1 MSFLSQTN
9 RTAVLTT
16 PLGSDALAVQTVEG
30 TDEISRLFSYDLV
43 LLADASQ
50 TFDFSNVLGK
60 SVSLAFDDGTA
71 TQRYLAGI
79 ATQFSQAEEVG
90 ASQGL
95 PSLCRYRMRIQPKLW
110 TLGLS
115 VHSAIYEDQTP
126 TQVIETVL
134 KGASVEYS
142 LKVSNPSA
150 KRVYI
155 VQFNETDLDFIS
167 RLMEEE
173 GLSYF
178 FKFSKGSHE
187 MIITDSP
194 GTNAVEPAGA
204 STLNYAPQ
212 RSPDS
217 KQGPIVTRWVK
228 SQKLVSSQA
237 TLTDYQFQQADKT
250 VLGKGKPK
258 NASISAGK
266 VSHSLAAGGLTS
278 AVLDRYPALPAH
290 HVDGINAEG
299 NQDSSALGGLQKLA
313 DNYAGL
319 DIARAT
325 ADAVWAEGLSLSAAL
340 QAGAKFSMKGHF
352 SGDGDYLI
360 TRVSLKFD
368 QSANLFPS
376 FGSTNVTEFVC
387 ESQFH
392 AVPLK
397 AIWVPQL
404 ATPKPRI
411 DGVMPAKVVA
421 STSSDNSSG
430 NGGSGGS
437 SDKDPILTD
446 KFARIKV
453 QFPWS
458 AKADS
463 SKGQSTASCWMR
475 YAQPWAG
482 NVWGSLSI
490 PRDGQEVMVAFEQ
503 GDPDRP
509 VAIGS
514 VYNSLNMPP
523 FELPVNKNYSGLKTS
538 TPTGSADQFSGLAF
552 NDTKGS
558 EEVRLHSERNMTIQ
572 VENSA
577 INKVGGTFYKTVAG
591 NSFERFG
598 GKFQAS
604 NSGSGGGDS
613 SSGGSNTSGT
623 PTKATA
629 APGDYWKNNNNIEK
643 ADGDAWKT
651 WEQAQPPGL
660 SYRGTMVYGS
670 QLASVVGVDTRMTLG
685 DSWSIVMAPA
695 GLQSA
700 GMTVSKLDDM
710 SDATGL
716 PGSSP
721 KALPGETKIVIGA
734 THRIGVGTNA
744 TFDQGSSVKV
754 LGTVKSATDSV
765 NSGLKQICSKAAA
778 NVVSAAGTDDSFSD
792 KNRGTAAGSL
802 VGLSAES
809 LLGGLVGNVVTS
821 ALNGNSAVTKFAA
834 VSDAAKPLT
843 GQARGV
849 AVSSATSALSDA
861 GSALADMIS
870 QMSSGVSTKISH
882 NVQVAEGT
890 TLIGSGQSILL
901 RSSAD
906 TKVFPNCGGKAGS
919 IALIAEGVP
928 GGSPSGSLVMMGGEL
943 FSLGTAKNG
952 DKFAHICA
960 NSDGQMFL
968 DSGSAGSVQI
978 NAANA
983 DQNMVLNTSQIALTT
998 NNKPIKMTTG
1008 GGDLTI
1014 TTAKGQVSINTSTG
1028 AINIKSSSGAITIDS
1043 GTGNLNLKGNA
1054 ISIKATQG
1062 VSIQGLTFEA
1072 SGQTSATV
1080 KNASG
1085 NSLELGAA
1093 GATLKGLNTS
1103 VEANVQ
1109 HSAKGLMIQEN
1120 GSAMAK
1126 RNAGI
1131 TMD

>member
-1 MSFLSQTN
+1 MSFLKQNN
-9 RTAVLTT
+9 RVANLTT
-16 PLGSDALAVQTVEG
+16 PLGADTLVVQRVEG
-30 TDEISRLFSYDLV
+30 VDGISQLFSYDLTV
-43 LLADASQ
+43 LADASQ
-50 TFDFSNVLGK
+50 EITFSDILGK
-60 SVSLAFDDGTA
+60 TVSLGFDGGTG
-71 TQRYLAGI
+71 TVRYISGI
-79 ATQFSQAEEVG
+79 VTQFTQVEEVG
-90 ASQGL
+90 ASQGV
-95 PSLCRYRMRIQPKLW
+95 PALCRYQARIQPKLW

-115 VHSAIYEDQTP
+115 TNCAIYEDRSP
-126 TQVIETVL
+126 TQVIEAVL
-134 KGASVEYS
+134 KNASIDYS
-142 LKVSNPSA
+142 LKLSSASA

-155 VQFNETDLDFIS
+155 VQYNETDLDFIS

-173 GLSYF
+173 GLSYY
-178 FKFSKGSHE
+178 FKFAKGSHE
-187 MIITDSP
+187 LIITDSP
-194 GTNAVEPAGA
+194 GSNSIEPAGGGKL
-204 STLNYAPQ
+204 TYTTQ
-212 RSPDS
+212 IKPDS
-217 KQGPIVTRWVK
+217 RLGPVVTKWRK

-237 TLTDYQFQQADKT
+237 SLTDYQFQQADKA
-250 VLGKGKPK
+250 VQGKGKPK

-266 VSHSLAAGGLTS
+266 VSHSLSAGDMS
-278 AVLDRYPALPAH
+278 NAVLSRSPGLPAH
-290 HVDGINAEG
+290 HVDAINTEG
-299 NQDSSALGGLQKLA
+299 NQDSSALGGLQNLV
-313 DNYAGL
+313 DNYAAL
-319 DIARAT
+319 EIARAT
-325 ADAVWAEGLSLSAAL
+325 ADAVWVDAVSLSAGL
-340 QAGAKFSMKGHF
+340 QAGAKISLSGHF
-352 SGDGDYLI
+352 NGDGDYLV
-360 TRVSLKFD
+360 TRATLKFD
-368 QSANLFPS
+368 QSANLLPTFAKS
-376 FGSTNVTEFVC
+376 NVDSFVC
-387 ESQFH
+387 ESRFH
-392 AVPLK
+392 AVPL
-397 AIWVPQL
+397 AAHWVPAL
-404 ATPKPRI
+404 KTARPRI
-411 DGVMPAKVVA
+411 DGLLTAKVLA
-421 STSSDNSSG
+421 TTSSGNSSG
-430 NGGSGGS
+430 GGSGGS
-437 SDKDPILTD
+437 NDKDPILTD
-446 KFARIKV
+446 KFARIRV
-453 QFPWS
+453 QFPW
-458 AKADS
+458 ATQANTND
-463 SKGQSTASCWMR
+463 GQSTASCWMR

-490 PRDGQEVMVAFEQ
+490 PRDGQEVVVAFEQ

-509 VAIGS
+509 IAIGS
-514 VYNSLNMPP
+514 VYNSINMPP

-572 VENSA
+572 VENAA

-604 NSGSGGGDS
+604 NSGSGGGDG
-613 SSGGSNTSGT
+613 SGGSNTSGT
-623 PTKATA
+623 PQKVTAT
-629 APGDYWKNNNNIEK
+629 PGDYWKNNNNIDK
-643 ADGDAWKT
+643 ADGEAWKT

-660 SYRGTMVYGS
+660 SYRGSMVYGS
-670 QLASVVGVDTRMTLG
+670 QMASVVGVDTRMTLG

-695 GLQSA
+695 GLQAA

-721 KALPGETKIVIGA
+721 KALPGETTIVIGA
-734 THRIGVGTNA
+734 THRIGVGPSA
-744 TFDQGSSVKV
+744 RFDQGSSVSV
-754 LGTVKSATDSV
+754 VGTVKSATDSV
-765 NSGLKQICSKAAA
+765 NSGLKNICSKAAA
-778 NVVSAAGTDDSFSD
+778 NVVSAAASDDSFSD
-792 KNRGTAAGSL
+792 KDRGTAAGSL
-802 VGLSAES
+802 VGLSAEG
-809 LLGGLVGNVVTS
+809 LLGGLVGNVVSS
-821 ALNGNSAVTKFAA
+821 ALNGNSAVTKFAG

-843 GQARGV
+843 GQARSV
-849 AVSSATSALSDA
+849 SVSSATSALSSA
-861 GSALADMIS
+861 GSALADMVS
-870 QMSSGVSTKISH
+870 QMSSGVSTKVSH
-882 NVQVAEGT
+882 QVQLAEGT

-906 TKVFPNCGGKAGS
+906 TNVFPNCGGKAGT

-968 DSGSAGSVQI
+968 DSGSSGSVQI

-983 DQNMVLNTSQIALTT
+983 DQNIVLDTSQIALTT
-998 NNKPIKMTTG
+998 NNKPVKITTS

-1014 TTAKGQVSINTSTG
+1014 TTSKGQVSINTTSG

-1072 SGQTSATV
+1072 SGQTSATM

-1103 VEANVQ
+1103 VEANIQ

>member
-1 MSFLSQTN
+1 MSFLSQSN

-16 PLGSDALAVQTVEG
+16 PLGSDDLIVQSVEG
-30 TDEISRLFSYDLV
+30 VDEISQLFAFDLT
-43 LLADASQ
+43 LLADASN
-50 TFDFSNVLGK
+50 DINFSSILGK
-60 SVSLAFDDGTA
+60 SISLSFDDGSGTL
-71 TQRYLAGI
+71 RYISGI
-79 ATQFSQAEEVG
+79 STQFSQAEQVG
-90 ASQGL
+90 ASQSL
-95 PSLCRYRMRIQPKLW
+95 PALCRYRMRMQPKLW

-115 VHSAIYEDQTP
+115 TNCMIYENRTP
-126 TQVIETVL
+126 AQVIESVL
-134 KGASVEYS
+134 KNASIEYS
-142 LKVSNPSA
+142 LKLSNPSA

-155 VQFNETDLDFIS
+155 VQFNETDLAFIS

-173 GLSYF
+173 GLSYY
-178 FKFSKGSHE
+178 FKFAKGSHE
-187 MIITDSP
+187 MIITDNPSGNAIASP
-194 GTNAVEPAGA
+194 GAEKLTY
-204 STLNYAPQ
+204 TPQ
-212 RSPDS
+212 LPPDS
-217 KQGPIVTRWVK
+217 RLGPVVTKWRK
-228 SQKLVSSQA
+228 SQKLVSVQS
-237 TLTDYQFQQADKT
+237 TLMDYQFQQADKS
-250 VLGKGKPK
+250 VLGNGKPK
-258 NASISAGK
+258 NSTVNAGK
-266 VSHSLAAGGLTS
+266 VSHSLTAGNFTNSILTG
-278 AVLDRYPALPAH
+278 YPALPAH
-290 HVDGINAEG
+290 HLDAVNSEG
-299 NQDSSALGGLQKLA
+299 NKDSSALGSLQDLVN
-313 DNYAGL
+313 NYAAL

-325 ADAVWAEGLSLSAAL
+325 ADAVSVDAVSLSAAV
-340 QAGAKFSMKGHF
+340 QAGSKFSLKGHF
-352 SGDGDYLI
+352 NGDGDYLI
-360 TRVSLKFD
+360 TRVTLKFD
-368 QSANLFPS
+368 QSANLLPS
-376 FGSTNVTEFVC
+376 FGGSSVGEFVC
-387 ESQFH
+387 ESEFH
-392 AVPLK
+392 AVPLT
-397 AIWVPQL
+397 ANWVPQL
-404 ATPKPRI
+404 RTPKPRI
-411 DGVMPAKVVA
+411 DGLMSAQVIAT
-421 STSSDNSSG
+421 TSSDGSSS
-430 NGGSGGS
+430 GGSGGS
-437 SDKDPILTD
+437 NDKDPILTD
-446 KFARIKV
+446 QFARIKV
-453 QFPWS
+453 QFHWATK
-458 AKADS
+458 AKS
-463 SKGQSTASCWMR
+463 SDGQTTSSCWIR

-509 VAIGS
+509 VALAS

-572 VENSA
+572 VENSS

-604 NSGSGGGDS
+604 NSGSGGGDDS
-613 SSGGSNTSGT
+613 KTGT
-623 PTKATA
+623 PSKATE
-629 APGDYWKNNNNIEK
+629 APGDYWKNNNAIEK
-643 ADGDAWKT
+643 AEGEAWKT

-695 GLQSA
+695 GLQA
-700 GMTVSKLDDM
+700 ADMTVSKIDDM

-721 KALPGETKIVIGA
+721 KALPGETSIVIGA
-734 THRIGVGTNA
+734 THRIGVGTNSR
-744 TFDQGSSVKV
+744 FDQGSSVQIM
-754 LGTVKSATDSV
+754 GTVKSATDSV
-765 NSGLKQICSKAAA
+765 NSGLKDICSKAAA
-778 NVVSAAGTDDSFSD
+778 NVVSAASTDDSFSD
-792 KNRGTAAGSL
+792 KDRGTAAGSL

-821 ALNGNSAVTKFAA
+821 ALNSNSAVTKFAG
-834 VSDAAKPLT
+834 VSDAANPLT
-843 GQARGV
+843 GQARSV
-849 AVSSATSALSDA
+849 SVSSATSALSNS
-861 GSALADMIS
+861 GSALADMVS
-870 QMSSGVSTKISH
+870 QMSSGVTTKISH
-882 NVQVAEGT
+882 NVQLAEGT

-906 TKVFPNCGGKAGS
+906 TNVFPNCGGKAGT

-968 DSGSAGSVQI
+968 DSGSSGAVQI

-983 DQNMVLNTSQIALTT
+983 DQNMILNTSQISLTT
-998 NNKPIKMTTG
+998 NNKPIKMTTSG
-1008 GGDLTI
+1008 GELTI
-1014 TTAKGQVSINTSTG
+1014 TTSKGEVSINTTSG

-1062 VSIQGLTFEA
+1062 VSIQGMTFEA
-1072 SGQTSATV
+1072 SGQTSATM

-1085 NSLELGAA
+1085 NSLELSAS

-1109 HSAKGLMIQEN
+1109 HSVKGLMIEEN